1 MKLTLT
7 YEEAIHCI
15 SEYYK
20 GILPVFGNS
29 EEFQIEILENP
40 KKNPNNFSDVLHVS
54 EAILPKSQ
62 DNSKN
67 ISKESEENPWLI
79 PDEDGWFTHD
89 PSWDSIKHPVY
100 VNCNKAVTVMY
111 GNDCFV
117 GSRLPMYFDWRQSH
131 PWSICKWKYAE

>member
-62 DNSKN
+62 DNSEN
-67 ISKESEENPWLI
+67 ISEDSKNPWLI
-79 PDEDGWFTHD
+79 PDENGWFIHD
-89 PSWDSIKHPVY
+89 PGWKQEDAPVY
-100 VNCNKAVTVMY
+100 IQKGKRITVKLSDGY
-111 GNDCFV
+111 SAEWSCCTE
-117 GSRLPMYFDWRQSH
+117 LDWSVEE
-131 PWSICKWKYAE
+131 SSYDIIKWKYV